1 MKLKSMLLA
10 VRDLQASVAFYKEV
24 FGLRVVADFGANVTL
39 TGGLS
44 LQTLDTWEAFIGKK
58 QVVFGGNDAEVYFE
72 EDDFDA
78 FLKKLEG
85 AEVRYVHPPLEQSW
99 GQRTRRACFGDRGKY
114 ARRLPPLCTT
124 GDERGADRR
133 PHGHSSKRRARAAA
147 LKNSCRSE
155 NGAVFFT

>member
-1 MKLKSMLLA
+1 MKLKRMLLA

-44 LQTLDTWEAFIGKK
+44 LQTLDTWEAFIGKE

-78 FLKKLEG
+78 FLKKLKG
-85 AEVRYVHPPLEQSW
+85 PKSA
-99 GQRTRRACFGDRGKY
+99 TCIRRWNSPGDSAPCACTIPTGMFWRSGKIC
-114 ARRLPPLCTT
+114 AP
-124 GDERGADRR
+124 
-133 PHGHSSKRRARAAA
+133 SAAA
-147 LKNSCRSE
+147 LYNR
-155 NGAVFFT
+155 G

>member
-44 LQTLDTWEAFIGKK
+44 LQTLDTWEAFIGKE

-72 EDDFDA
+72 EDDFEA

-99 GQRTRRACFGDRGKY
+99 GQRTVRLYDPDGHVLEIGENMRAVCRRFVQQGMSAEQIAVRMDIPVK
-114 ARRLPPLCTT
+114 
-124 GDERGADRR
+124 DV
-133 PHGHSSKRRARAAA
+133 RALLR
-147 LKNSCRSE
+147 
-155 NGAVFFT
+155 